1 MENDIMTIDLATQT
15 TDTMLDALADGLG
28 SGAMLRI
35 FTGPQPATCADPD
48 SGYELVVDQ
57 IADGFWAP
65 ANGGAK
71 VLSETWGYTG
81 LANDDAG
88 HFRIYANDYTCR
100 IQGTVSAVNEGG
112 DLQLL
117 SATIEEGA
125 SVTVVSLTLTSAN
138 L

>member
-1 MENDIMTIDLATQT
+1 MTIDLATQS
-15 TDTMLDALADGLG
+15 TDAMLDALAAGLG

-57 IADGFWAP
+57 IPDDFWSP

-71 VLSETWGYTG
+71 VLSGTWGYTG
-81 LANDDAG
+81 LADDDAG
-88 HFRIYANDYTCR
+88 YFRIYANDYTCR
-100 IQGTVSAVNEGG
+100 IQGTVSAVGEGG
-112 DLQLL
+112 DLQLV
-117 SATIEEGA
+117 SATIGEGA
-125 SVTVVSLTLTSAN
+125 SVTVVSLTLTAAN